1 MTKSENKKTLLERIK
16 STIITVL
23 VIIII
28 LLSKCSGKGDNV
40 NIEVNEPTVTTE
52 TYNDN

>member
-1 MTKSENKKTLLERIK
+1 MTKSENKKTLFERIK

-28 LLSKCSGKGDNV
+28 LLSKCSGEGGDV
-40 NIEVNEPTVTTE
+40 NIEVNELTQ
-52 TYNDN
+52 